1 MNSFEAKIGLYFYYL
16 NENFELYFN
25 IFTDGVNLL
34 YMIKMF
40 IKMELQGLY
49 QCKDVEISP
58 QISVFLHY
66 SELTNDHLLLT
77 QACRIDFVIDRS
89 NKCDK
94 SELIN
99 SNADPTFDLR
109 FASKE
114 NSFEVTQFT
123 KPQQKEL
130 SKLSSVQV
138 KQASL
143 SLNMLVK
150 IDDPPRGLV
159 DEDGH

>member
-58 QISVFLHY
+58 
-66 SELTNDHLLLT
+66 
-77 QACRIDFVIDRS
+77 
-89 NKCDK
+89 
-94 SELIN
+94 
-99 SNADPTFDLR
+99 
-109 FASKE
+109 
-114 NSFEVTQFT
+114 
-123 KPQQKEL
+123 
-130 SKLSSVQV
+130 
-138 KQASL
+138 
-143 SLNMLVK
+143 
-150 IDDPPRGLV
+150 
-159 DEDGH
+159 